1 MQKDQL
7 REIAERQMPA
17 VVPEL
22 VPSTFRWN
30 VIDDLPALGNRGIE
44 LGVAAGSFSARM
56 VASGKFARFWG
67 VDMYADSH
75 NTAEYKSALRLV
87 GLEQNYHLLRMTFDQ
102 AIDLFPDNYFDFI
115 YIDGYAHTGEEGG
128 RTLLNW
134 YAKLK
139 PGGIMA
145 GDDYDLQSWPLVVW
159 AVHDLVQQLGLHL
172 KITDKT
178 ADATYSRFQ
187 SWFFSK
193 PTQSAPVALAANAAL
208 IALGD
213 AEKQRR
219 AEDTKAKLLA
229 RKLSRKAARLT
240 DTPPSGN

>member
-22 VPSTFRWN
+22 VPGTFRWN
-30 VIDDLPALGNRGIE
+30 VIDDLPALGNLGIE
-44 LGVAAGSFSARM
+44 LGVAAGSFSAKM

-213 AEKQRR
+213 AEKQR
-219 AEDTKAKLLA
+219 
-229 RKLSRKAARLT
+229 
-240 DTPPSGN
+240 